1 MTFEE
6 VTMCTPIYIK
16 SDAQEQLLL
25 SEGVCRQLNIVR
37 YHINARPRSRTVK
50 QRQVSQGNTQEETQ
64 GDSRQVPVEN
74 LAVVPTVT
82 VSLLKSV
89 QVLPG
94 QSTIATVKMDKTT
107 QVENLWLLEYSSVEM
122 ENRVGVQ
129 VEDSLLD
136 ARGKEQAEVRLTNL
150 SGLTQKLTAGT
161 VLGTV

>member
-1 MTFEE
+1 
-6 VTMCTPIYIK
+6 
-16 SDAQEQLLL
+16 
-25 SEGVCRQLNIVR
+25 
-37 YHINARPRSRTVK
+37 
-50 QRQVSQGNTQEETQ
+50 VSQGNTQEETQ